1 MVMLRHLYDILGIIE
16 VMFFNFHTLRA
27 TYHLRVGTEMA
38 LQYGTYQIRNVRAH
52 FFTGGH
58 TTYTLTNVHAY
69 LYIFPCTYKP
79 Y

>member
-27 TYHLRVGTEMA
+27 TYHLRVGPEMA

-52 FFTGGH
+52 FFTGGAYYLH
-58 TTYTLTNVHAY
+58 TYKCACILIY
-69 LYIFPCTYKP
+69 ISLYI
-79 Y
+79 